1 MSELPKQYDPR
12 AVEGP
17 RYERWESDGR
27 FAPSGEGDPF
37 CIVLPPPN
45 VTGVLHL
52 GHALDHSIQD
62 ALVRRERMRGRNT
75 LWLPGTDHAGIA
87 TQNVV
92 ERQLAEEG
100 KSRHDLGRDA
110 FVERVWD
117 WKNESGGTI
126 TRQMRRLG
134 DSVDW
139 SRERFTMDEGLSRA
153 VREIFVRLF
162 EDDIIFRGERITNWC
177 VRCHSAISDIEVD
190 HEEVDGELVQLTYP
204 LTDGSGGITIA
215 TTRVETM
222 LADTAVAVHP
232 DDDRY
237 TDLVGKTVTLPLV
250 GREIPIIADEAVES
264 DFGTGALKVTPAHD
278 QIDFEIGQR
287 HGLDAPSVV
296 GLDGTITSEGGR
308 FAGME
313 RFEARKAVLEA
324 LRAEGVVGEEQR
336 PFPHPVGHCSRCKTE
351 IEPLLSE
358 QWFVRAAELAK
369 EANAAIR
376 GGQTTFVPK
385 RYERNYFDWMDDARD
400 WCISRQLWW
409 GHRIP
414 VWTCEQG
421 HRLAYREDP
430 SACDTCGSSE
440 IEQDPDV
447 LDTWFSSALWP
458 FSTLGWPDQTEDLQT
473 WYPTA
478 VLVTGYDIITF
489 WVSRMMM
496 MGAYAMGNAPFST
509 VLIHGMVRDG
519 HGKKMSKSF
528 GNALDPLDLID
539 RYGADALRM
548 TLTRGATLGS
558 DVPLDEKWIEGDR
571 NFCTKLWNLARFL
584 QMQRDPS
591 DPIELPP
598 TGRLTLADRWILS
611 RLDALIEETN
621 RLWDDYDL
629 AHAAQLVR
637 AFAWDEFADWA
648 VEWAKGRLYSDDE
661 QAKRDQAAVLA
672 LVFERTLRLLHPF
685 MPFITEELWTT
696 LTGGET
702 VMDQPWPESLDARD
716 PESEDAFGF
725 AQSVIVALRRFKAD
739 HEIAPSKKPD
749 ATAVIAD
756 AADRSVIETEME
768 RVRALG
774 GWGNLLLTG
783 SEPEAAGA
791 TARLVLTGAAI
802 LVPLEGLLDIEE
814 EKTRLSKQRDKHASE
829 IARIEGKLSNEAFV
843 SKAPQDVVETQR
855 QRLAEEQDL
864 LGRIE
869 AALADLA

>member
-1 MSELPKQYDPR
+1 MTDLPKHYDPK
-12 AVEGP
+12 AVESP
-17 RYERWESDGR
+17 RYERWEAEGR
-27 FAPSGEGDPF
+27 FAPSGKGEPF

-62 ALVRRERMRGRNT
+62 ALIRRARMLGRNT

-92 ERQLAEEG
+92 ERQIADEG
-100 KSRHDLGRDA
+100 RSRHDLGREG
-110 FVERVWD
+110 FIQRVWE
-117 WKNESGGTI
+117 WKEQSGGDI

-177 VRCHSAISDIEVD
+177 VRCRSAISDIEVE
-190 HEEVDGELVQLTYP
+190 HQEVDGELVQLTYP
-204 LTDGSGGITIA
+204 LIDGSGGITIA

-232 DDDRY
+232 SDERY
-237 TDLVGKTVTLPLV
+237 KGLVGKMVRLPLV

-287 HGLDAPSVV
+287 HDLEAPSAVDLE
-296 GLDGTITSEGGR
+296 GNITEIGGS

-313 RFEARKAVLEA
+313 RSEARKAILDA

-336 PFPHPVGHCSRCKTE
+336 PFLHPVGHCSRCQTE

-358 QWFVRAAELAK
+358 QWFVRAAELADR
-369 EANAAIR
+369 ANAAIR
-376 GGQTTFVPK
+376 SGETRFVPE
-385 RYERNYFDWMDDARD
+385 RYERNYFDWMGDARD

-414 VWTCEQG
+414 VWTCELG
-421 HRLAYREDP
+421 HQLAYRVDP
-430 SACDTCGSSE
+430 TECRECGNTNL
-440 IEQDPDV
+440 EQDPDV

-458 FSTLGWPDQTEDLQT
+458 FSTLGWPEQTEDLET
-473 WYPTA
+473 WYPTT

-496 MGAYAMGNAPFST
+496 MGCYAMGKAPFAT

-528 GNALDPLDLID
+528 GNTLDPLDLID

-548 TLTRGATLGS
+548 TLIRGATLGS

-584 QMQRDPS
+584 MMQRSPGHPD
-591 DPIELPP
+591 LPP
-598 TGRLTLADRWILS
+598 KERLTLADRWILA
-611 RLDALIEETN
+611 RLDTLIEQSEQ
-621 RLWDDYDL
+621 LWEQHDL
-629 AHAAQLVR
+629 AHAAQLAR

-648 VEWAKGRLYSDDE
+648 VEWGKGRLYSDDPASK
-661 QAKRDQAAVLA
+661 QDQAAVLA
-672 LVFERTLRLLHPF
+672 FVFEQTLRLLHPF

-696 LTGGET
+696 LTGGDT
-702 VMDQPWPESLDARD
+702 IMDQPWPRATGDRDDRAEEEFDLAR
-716 PESEDAFGF
+716 
-725 AQSVIVALRRFKAD
+725 SVIVALRRFKAD
-739 HEIAPSKKPD
+739 HEIAPSIKPD
-749 ATAVIAD
+749 ATAVIPD
-756 AADRSVIETEME
+756 DADRGVLDAEME

-774 GWGNLLLTG
+774 GWGDLLLSS
-783 SEPEAAGA
+783 SEPEVDGA
-791 TARLVLTGAAI
+791 TARLVLPGAAV
-802 LVPLEGLLDIEE
+802 LVPLEGLLDIAEE
-814 EKTRLSKQRDKHASE
+814 RTRLSRQKQKHADE
-829 IARIEGKLSNEAFV
+829 ISRIEGKLSNEAFV
-843 SKAPQDVVETQR
+843 SRAPKEVVETQR
-855 QRLAEEQDL
+855 QRLSEEQDL
-864 LGRIE
+864 LRRIE